1 MKQVLASCV
10 AVSFLV
16 SGAAFAE
23 TAAPVAPMKMEKKV
37 EQHKMEKKVEKKTE
51 APRKL
56 TAQQEKMKT
65 CNARAKGMK
74 GEQRKAFMSSCLK
87 KK

>member
-1 MKQVLASCV
+1 MLKKIVGSLLAL
-10 AVSFLV
+10 SFLV

-23 TAAPVAPMKMEKKV
+23 TAAVPSSAP
-37 EQHKMEKKVEKKTE
+37 HKMEKKMEHKKMAEKSGPK
-51 APRKL
+51 KL

-74 GEQRKAFMSSCLK
+74 GEARKNFMRECLRK
-87 KK
+87 K